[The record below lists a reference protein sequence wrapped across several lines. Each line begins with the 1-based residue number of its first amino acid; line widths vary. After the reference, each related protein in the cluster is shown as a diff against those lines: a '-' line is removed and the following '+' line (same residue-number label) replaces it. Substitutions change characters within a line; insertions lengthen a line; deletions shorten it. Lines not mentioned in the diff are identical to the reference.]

1 MIPSKLSP
9 YKEYNTLFV
18 AKIQRVAEVYSQISP
33 MERKNFLMKGRKILL
48 FGFALEFRNSREGI
62 IF

>member
-9 YKEYNTLFV
+9 YKEYNTLFG
-18 AKIQRVAEVYSQISP
+18 AKIQRVAEVYSQLSP
-33 MERKNFLMKGRKILL
+33 MERKNFLMKGRKFLL